1 MEHDAVRGTSGSV
14 IQKRVHLTGELDDAQ
29 RERLHRIGD
38 RCPVQRMLE
47 RGLHVESALEV
58 G

>member
-1 MEHDAVRGTSGSV
+1 MEHDAAKGTSGSV
-14 IQKRVHLTGELDDAQ
+14 IQKRVLVTGDLDEEQ

-38 RCPVQRMLE
+38 RCPVQRMLTG
-47 RGLHVESALEV
+47 GLQVESALEA